1 MRVVLFCFLV
11 LFSLQGFPGDKGN
24 LAREILDLDSSTLV
38 TLMDMTFEVEDEFY
52 TPLAEKNVTEAEA
65 LAVLEDAKISGKFF
79 SLIIELKKR
88 NEKEMLE
95 ALIFDN
101 EMFYEAFSVSGLENG
116 QQKDAILAKYAT
128 FWADASDILEGQ
140 LGYEQAQEILSNID
154 SGRLG
159 YNIQGDILP

>member
-1 MRVVLFCFLV
+1 MRVVLLCFLV

-24 LAREILDLDSSTLV
+24 LAREILDLDSTTLV
-38 TLMDMTFEVEDEFY
+38 TLMDMTFEVEDKFY
-52 TPLAEKNVTEAEA
+52 TPLAEKNVTKAEA

-116 QQKDAILAKYAT
+116 DAILAKYAT
-128 FWADASDILEGQ
+128 FWADASVILEGQ

-159 YNIQGDILP
+159 YNILGDIIH